1 MDSTGSEHVAVV
13 IRPARK
19 GTPQRRVKFGSVV
32 VAAPKPSAAD
42 VKRNVALSTEALAR
56 ASRTI
61 IHPGV
66 RLNPK
71 KDVPQFFVDAANP
84 SRFIRRLN
92 GKVEHGVLEDGA
104 FKVTG

>member
-1 MDSTGSEHVAVV
+1 MASTGSEHAAVM

-56 ASRTI
+56 VGRSI
-61 IHPGV
+61 LHPGV

-71 KDVPQFFVDAANP
+71 KNVPQFFVDAADP

-92 GKVEHGVLEDGA
+92 GKIEIGVVEDGE